1 MGGEWDEFKLKLVL
15 IGTGRVL
22 KLAYKNAYSV
32 NGYSIVLEKD
42 REEKE
47 MYPVC
52 VKIGFNSD
60 FRGIVGEDLFR
71 PQMYRRLESKHP

>member
-1 MGGEWDEFKLKLVL
+1 ML
-15 IGTGRVL
+15 T
-22 KLAYKNAYSV
+22 
-32 NGYSIVLEKD
+32 GYSIVLEKD